1 MSVALR
7 GLGNNAINGGID
19 KRFKSPA
26 FHAGVTGS
34 NPVAVTIKIGTAN
47 YISYGIV
54 NPRVVSSS
62 LTRSAYGATVAQ
74 LVEQVKNEKPIL
86 YFGEWWNWQTQGT

>member
-1 MSVALR
+1 MV
-7 GLGNNAINGGID
+7 
-19 KRFKSPA
+19 KTSP
-26 FHAGVTGS
+26 FHGEDTGS
-34 NPVAVTIKIGTAN
+34 NPVGVTIKIGTAN

-74 LVEQVKNEKPIL
+74 LVEQVKTKNLSCIRRVVELADTRDFDVFYHSKGDTT
-86 YFGEWWNWQTQGT
+86 YYK